1 MVYASLRYIER
12 KSTIEGTTKP
22 RGGYRHLPFTVTVYL
37 FLAILRSI
45 HSKLPKKGIPVDF
58 TPVYGTLNE
67 NQLLAQQSQEDT
79 DIPFAVTVYLFLAKN
94 TMLLFK
100 TAERYIGGFSASLR
114 FIERNSAIEGCLLY
128 TSPSPRDGLLSRM
141 PSSA

>member
-1 MVYASLRYIER
+1 M
-12 KSTIEGTTKP
+12 
-22 RGGYRHLPFTVTVYL
+22 
-37 FLAILRSI
+37 
-45 HSKLPKKGIPVDF
+45 DF

-114 FIERNSAIEGCLLY
+114 FIERNSAIEGTAKPRGRYRYTVYCHGIPLSGKITMSLLF
-128 TSPSPRDGLLSRM
+128 
-141 PSSA
+141 